1 MLTPTLAPHSL
12 SSGAVRALLGQDPE
26 HMADA
31 GTVLPSSV
39 LDTPKNDRGG
49 NRSFTHLTRQEK
61 DYKRLRVLITEID
74 GEGVTGTGIA
84 RESLRHKDR
93 PILGETGVAR
103 DTQ

>member
-1 MLTPTLAPHSL
+1 
-12 SSGAVRALLGQDPE
+12 
-26 HMADA
+26 MADA

-93 PILGETGVAR
+93 PILGETGWPETHNERLTQTEAETEQAR
-103 DTQ
+103 PRAAEEGPG